1 MLPTSRAMNFSKILN
16 IILALAVIALSTK
29 LAFFNHPATESSETS
44 TNAETLNAKD
54 SFAGKWISVEPK
66 DLEDNPFSLFS
77 NAMALTVGTKE
88 KMNAMTIGWG
98 SLGVLWG
105 RERPVVTVYVEE
117 RRYTRL
123 LMEENEYFTVE
134 AFTHDYDQALH
145 YLGTVSGRDEDKI
158 KGSGL
163 TLKMTEIGTPAF
175 EEGRLILECKKIY
188 GAPFNPEG
196 FGELA
201 EKEYS
206 DRPLHTIY
214 IGEIIHAYIK
224 I

>member
-1 MLPTSRAMNFSKILN
+1 MNFSKILN
-16 IILALAVIALSTK
+16 IILALAVISLTAK
-29 LAFFNHPATESSETS
+29 LAFFNRPATESTEAS
-44 TNAETLNAKD
+44 TNASAMNSEEST
-54 SFAGKWISVEPK
+54 AGKWSSIDPK

-88 KMNAMTIGWG
+88 KMNSMTIGWG

-134 AFTHDYDQALH
+134 AFSHEYDQALH

-163 TLKMTEIGTPAF
+163 TLKMIGRGTPAF

-196 FGELA
+196 FGELGK
-201 EKEYS
+201 KEYS
-206 DRPLHTIY
+206 NRPLHTIY

-224 I
+224 V